1 MENCLCV
8 KDVLRRKLFSLY
20 RHSLVKEHSLDYL
33 FWECTLRC
41 NLNCLH
47 CGSDC
52 TKKSNVPDMPLVDFV
67 KVLDGIREKNKNK
80 NMSVCITGGEPL
92 LRNDLEKA
100 GFEIRSRG
108 FNWTIVSNGLAM
120 TKKRFDSLVR
130 SGLGG
135 MSLSIDGL
143 EKDHNFLRKNDNS
156 FKNVVA
162 TIEFCVE
169 CHEKYPRLFL
179 FDVITCVHSGNID
192 KLHLLREF
200 LIEKGVKFW
209 RLFPIFPSGRGADKS
224 LSLSANQYR
233 KLMDFVIETR
243 AYKNKDGAS
252 IWASHSCEGYLG
264 TYELKVRDYFFFC
277 RSGINIG
284 SVMCDG
290 SITGCLSV
298 RSPSFIQGNIY
309 KDDFMQVWNN
319 HFENMRS
326 RSWAKIGK
334 CSNCDN
340 WSWCEGNGL
349 HLHTDAS
356 SSPVYCNLEMLK
368 KS

>member
-1 MENCLCV
+1 MENRLSI
-8 KDVLRRKLFSLY
+8 KDTLRLKLFSLY

-41 NLNCLH
+41 NLNCRH

-52 TKKSNVPDMPLVDFV
+52 TKNTNMPDMPLADFV
-67 KVLDGIREKNKNK
+67 KVLDGIKEKNKNK
-80 NMSVCITGGEPL
+80 NMTVCITGGEPL

-100 GFEIRSRG
+100 GFEIRKRG
-108 FNWTIVSNGLAM
+108 FNWTIVSNGLVM
-120 TKKRFDSLVR
+120 TKNRFDSLVR

-143 EKDHNFLRKNDNS
+143 EQEHNFLRKNDDS

-162 TIEFCVE
+162 AIEFCVE

-192 KLHLLREF
+192 KLRSLREF

-209 RLFPIFPSGRGADKS
+209 RLFPVFPSGRGADKS

-233 KLMDFVIETR
+233 KLMDFIIETR
-243 AYKNKDGAS
+243 SYKNKNGAA

-264 TYELKVRDYFFFC
+264 AYELKVRDYYFFC

-290 SITGCLSV
+290 YITGCLSV
-298 RSPSFIQGNIY
+298 RSPSFVQGNIY
-309 KDDFMQVWNN
+309 KDDFMQVWNK
-319 HFENMRS
+319 HFENMRI
-326 RSWAKIGK
+326 RSWAKVGK
-334 CSNCDN
+334 CSSCNN
-340 WSWCEGNGL
+340 WPWCEGNGL
-349 HLHTDAS
+349 HLHKDDS
-356 SSPVYCNLEMLK
+356 SPPVYCNLEMLK